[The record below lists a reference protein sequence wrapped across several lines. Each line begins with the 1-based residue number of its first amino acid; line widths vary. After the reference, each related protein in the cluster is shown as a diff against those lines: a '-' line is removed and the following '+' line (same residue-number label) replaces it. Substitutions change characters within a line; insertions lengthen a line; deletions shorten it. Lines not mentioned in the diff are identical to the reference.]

1 MTSPPRYSLPAAK
14 VLEELGVDPERG
26 LSPLEAE
33 QRLTQY
39 GRNELREQPRPGFLS
54 RLLNQFKDTVVLLL
68 IGASIVSAV
77 LGEFYEAGA
86 IILIVILNAVL
97 GVVQEGRAEEAL
109 AALKKMSAPEAHVL
123 RGSHL
128 ILIAEAEVVPGDI
141 VILEAGNYVPAD
153 VRLIE
158 SANLQIDEASLTGES
173 VPVHK
178 DADKE
183 VAPDAGVGD
192 RKNMG
197 HKSTIVT
204 YGRGKAVVVATGM
217 QTEIGKIAEMI
228 QSVEEEETPL
238 QKRLDQ
244 LGSTL
249 AYGALAICG
258 IVFLVSLGETAL
270 LIAREQG
277 LRSPTSF
284 FSALSQ
290 PEVGHSLGNAALEAF
305 LVAVA
310 LAIAAVPEGLP
321 AIVTINLALGM
332 REMVARN
339 ALIRRLPAVE
349 TLGSA
354 SAIASDKTGTLT
366 QNEMT
371 AVRLYVPDIE
381 VEVSGRGYAPTGNFH
396 REGITLDPH
405 DVPEMVHL
413 LRGALLS
420 SDARLETDTEEGG
433 RGFRIA
439 GDPTEGA
446 LVVAA
451 AKANITRQELEG
463 IFPRE
468 NEIPFDSVRKR
479 MSTFHSQ
486 PETDEHL
493 LFVKGAPDLVLDL
506 CAYYHDK
513 GATHPMTLE
522 MKQHFENVNR
532 DMAQQALRV
541 LAIAERRFPEHMDE
555 LSIDIHEK
563 DLTFVGLIG
572 MIDPARPEVKPA
584 IERARHAGIK
594 TAMVTGD
601 YPDTARAIA
610 KEIGLIHDDNA
621 RVVTG
626 AEIEKM
632 TDEALANLIGDVS
645 VFARVSPEHKVRI
658 VEAFRNR
665 DYVVAMTG
673 DGVNDAP
680 ALKRASIGVAMGI
693 TGTDVSKETADMVL
707 TDDNYVSIVNAVEQG
722 RIIYDNI
729 RKFVAFLLTC
739 NLAEIMVIFLG
750 VLLGYPQVL
759 TPIQLLWLNLLTDG
773 APALALGVE
782 KADPDIMDRPPRAAN
797 EPILNRVLTINMIVQ
812 TIVKTSVTLIGFF
825 LGLAQGGIE
834 EAHSMAFTVLAFSE
848 LLRAYSARS
857 EYFSVFKIGFF
868 SNKWMQYAVV
878 TSAVLL
884 LAVVYVPFLQT
895 IFDTKALTLMD
906 WAEILPLVALPF
918 VAGEITKL
926 FLKKPDIQRPT
937 PSPAMAGD

>member
-1 MTSPPRYSLPAAK
+1 MTRPAWHSLPREK
-14 VLEELGVDPERG
+14 VLEELAADPERG
-26 LSPLEAE
+26 LSTAE
-33 QRLTQY
+33 VEKRLQQY
-39 GRNELREQPRPGFLS
+39 GRNELTEQPRPGFLA

-68 IGASIVSAV
+68 IGASVISAV
-77 LGEFYEAGA
+77 LGEYYEAGA
-86 IILIVILNAVL
+86 IMLIVLLNAIL

-109 AALKKMSAPEAHVL
+109 AALKKMSAPEAHVM
-123 RGSHL
+123 RGGHL
-128 ILIAEAEVVPGDI
+128 VNVAEAEIVPGD
-141 VILEAGNYVPAD
+141 VVVLEAGNYVPAD

-178 DADKE
+178 DADK
-183 VAPDAGVGD
+183 VAAEDAGIGD
-192 RKNMG
+192 RKNIG

-204 YGRGKAVVVATGM
+204 YGRGKAVVISTGM

-228 QSVEEEETPL
+228 QSVEEEATPL
-238 QKRLDQ
+238 QQRLAQ
-244 LGSTL
+244 LGKSL
-249 AYGALAICG
+249 AYAALAICG
-258 IVFLVSLGETAL
+258 IVFLVSLGTEAL
-270 LIAREQG
+270 DITNGSISELFARLDE
-277 LRSPTSF
+277 
-284 FSALSQ
+284 
-290 PEVGHSLGNAALEAF
+290 PEVLEQLGDAALDAF
-305 LVAVA
+305 LVSVA

-321 AIVTINLALGM
+321 AIVTITLALGM
-332 REMVARN
+332 NEMVARN

-371 AVRLYVPDIE
+371 AVQLFVPDVV

-405 DVPEMVHL
+405 DVPELVHL
-413 LRGALLS
+413 LRGSLLA
-420 SDARLETDTEEGG
+420 SDARLEEDTEESG
-433 RGFRIA
+433 RAYRIA

-451 AKANITRQELEG
+451 AKASLTREEQEKL
-463 IFPRE
+463 FPRE
-468 NEIPFDSVRKR
+468 NEIPFDAVRKR
-479 MSTFHSQ
+479 MSTLHAQ
-486 PETDEHL
+486 PDTEEHI

-506 CAYYHDK
+506 CASFRDK
-513 GATHPMTLE
+513 GQVQPLTE
-522 MKQHFENVNR
+522 QFKQHIMNVNR

-541 LAIAERRFPEHMDE
+541 LAIAERRFSGHPEDLTIE
-555 LSIDIHEK
+555 EHEK

-572 MIDPARPEVKPA
+572 MIDPARPEVAPA
-584 IERARHAGIK
+584 IARARAAGIK
-594 TAMVTGD
+594 TVMVTGD

-610 KEIGLIHDDNA
+610 KEIGLIQDDNA
-621 RVVTG
+621 RVVPG
-626 AEIEKM
+626 SEIELM
-632 TDEALANLIGDVS
+632 SDEDLAKIIDQVS

-750 VLLGYPQVL
+750 VLLGYPEVL
-759 TPIQLLWLNLLTDG
+759 TPIQLLWLNLITDG
-773 APALALGVE
+773 APALALGLE
-782 KADPDIMDRPPRAAN
+782 KADPDIMSRPPRRSN
-797 EPILNRVLTINMIVQ
+797 EPIINRVLLINMIVQ
-812 TIVKTSVTLIGFF
+812 TIVKTAVTLGAFFIG
-825 LGLAQGGIE
+825 LQTGIDH
-834 EAHSMAFTVLAFSE
+834 AHSMAFVVLAFSE

-857 EYFSVFKIGFF
+857 EYFSVFKIGVF

-878 TSAVLL
+878 VSAMLL
-884 LAVVYVPFLQT
+884 LVVIYVPFLQP
-895 IFDTKALTLMD
+895 IFNTTDLTPTD
-906 WAEILPLVALPF
+906 WLEIFPLIALPF
-918 VAGEITKL
+918 IAGEITKL
-926 FLKKPDIQRPT
+926 FVRKPNDLIPQPAT
-937 PSPAMAGD
+937 TAPAMAGD